1 MSSSS
6 NALELAIVPVEP
18 VISASLVEATDTQSS
33 DLPAASAPP
42 TDIPFGQ
49 SYCCFGCGPLFS
61 IASEMT
67 NIANSA
73 YPKYSCH
80 PCANARR
87 CIENQCRKDPQM
99 RDYLNQL
106 KQRQPEE
113 WKLRVR
119 QCRVVL
125 PGQKGPGLASVAQR
139 REKILNWTEEIE
151 VWVGMQDRM

>member
-1 MSSSS
+1 
-6 NALELAIVPVEP
+6 
-18 VISASLVEATDTQSS
+18 
-33 DLPAASAPP
+33 
-42 TDIPFGQ
+42 
-49 SYCCFGCGPLFS
+49 
-61 IASEMT
+61 
-67 NIANSA
+67 
-73 YPKYSCH
+73 
-80 PCANARR
+80 
-87 CIENQCRKDPQM
+87 M

-125 PGQKGPGLASVAQR
+125 PGQKGLGLASVAQR